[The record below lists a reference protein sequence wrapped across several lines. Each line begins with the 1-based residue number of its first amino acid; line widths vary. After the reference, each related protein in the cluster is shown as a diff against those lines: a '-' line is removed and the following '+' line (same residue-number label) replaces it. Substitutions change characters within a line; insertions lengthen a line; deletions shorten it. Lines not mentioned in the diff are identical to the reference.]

1 MGHPIAA
8 RHLPTVLTL
17 ALGLA
22 VTGSPVYAQT
32 APAAQVQTYRFEIPA
47 QSLDAALAAFSA
59 VTRVQVLVSADVTQG
74 VQSSGLRGS
83 YAKDEALARLLAG
96 TGLQATYIDSDSVT
110 VERRL
115 ASGSALELGATNV
128 SAQRLGTTTEGT
140 GSYTTGL
147 VTLGRGEQK
156 LKDIPQ
162 SVSVMTRQQ
171 MDDQN
176 TTKLSEVVKRTP
188 GLTATKSPGPG
199 MFIYSRGFE
208 VGTLQYDGVPI
219 PRNTYAL
226 GSYLTENMAIYDRV
240 ETLRGP
246 AALLQGANSPGGTMN
261 LVRKR
266 GQQAP
271 TVTLTG
277 KAGSWDHYGTQV
289 DAGGP
294 LNAEGTLRG
303 RAVVDYDTTN
313 SFVDYAGGW
322 NQTVYAAVDYDFT
335 PDTTVGFGISNQKG
349 HSRPNFMSLPRYASG
364 ADIGLPR
371 STFVG
376 ADWNR
381 NVNNQT
387 MVFADLE
394 HRFNDDWKLKAAA
407 ISTSE
412 HNDATYQA
420 TWDEIPDPGTTGNV
434 RYVDWVTDFNTESRG
449 LDVFVNGKF
458 EVLNFEQ
465 ELVLGANYSKLT
477 TDDLYARD
485 ATDGA
490 DIFNIDHHRV
500 QRDKNELLA
509 DGSGA
514 KSWYDIRQ
522 KGIYGTW
529 RVKLLD
535 PLTLILGA
543 RTSWYD
549 FSYKDQSGFQGAYSP
564 VSESTTQTTGRVTPY
579 AGLVY
584 ALNDQWSAYA
594 SYADAFEPQTNIT
607 VSGTMLKPIEGAN
620 YELGIKGELA
630 DGRLN
635 TAFAVFRY
643 DQENRAAQD
652 LQGGMNCN
660 GWYCSVASGKVRSQ
674 GFEAE
679 LSGELL
685 PGLQL
690 ASSYTYNTTKFLKDD
705 TYEGKIFSTWTPKH
719 MVKVWADYK
728 LPGDW
733 ERVSVGG
740 GVTSQSSTESYD
752 RKFSVPGNAI
762 WDSRV
767 AYKVSDE
774 VTVAANLNNVF
785 DKKYY
790 IPAYNAV
797 WGSNYYGDP
806 RNVMF
811 SVTYK
816 PQF

>member
-1 MGHPIAA
+1 MAHQFAA
-8 RHLPTVLTL
+8 RPLL
-17 ALGLA
+17 ALAISIASG
-22 VTGSPVYAQT
+22 T
-32 APAAQVQTYRFEIPA
+32 APLYLQAAETTQAQTYRFEIPG
-47 QSLDAALAAFSA
+47 QSLDGALAAFSA
-59 VTRVQVLVSADVTQG
+59 VTRVQVLVNGELTQG
-74 VQSSGLRGS
+74 VVSPGVSGNLGQR
-83 YAKDEALARLLAG
+83 EALGLLLGG
-96 TGLQATYIDSDSVT
+96 TGLRAAFINADTVT
-110 VERRL
+110 LEKPV
-115 ASGSALELGATNV
+115 ASGSALEVGATTI
-128 SAQRLGTTTEGT
+128 SAERLGVTTEGS
-140 GSYTTGL
+140 GSYTTGA
-147 VTLGRGEQK
+147 VTLGKGEQK

-162 SVSVMTRQQ
+162 SVSVMTRKQ

-199 MFIYSRGFE
+199 MFIFSRGFE
-208 VGTLQYDGVPI
+208 VGTLQYDGVGI

-266 GQQAP
+266 GQVAP
-271 TVTLTG
+271 TVTITA

-294 LNAEGTLRG
+294 LNTEGTLRG
-303 RAVVDYDTTN
+303 RFVADYDTTD
-313 SFVDYAGGW
+313 SFVDYVGGW

-335 PDTTVGFGISNQKG
+335 PDTTVGVGISNQKG
-349 HSRPNFMSLPRYASG
+349 HSRPNFMSLPRYADGS
-364 ADIGLPR
+364 DIGLSR

-376 ADWNR
+376 ASWNR

-387 MVFADLE
+387 QVFADIE
-394 HRFNDDWKLKAAA
+394 HRFNDDWKVKAALVA
-407 ISTSE
+407 MDE

-420 TWDEIPDPGTTGNV
+420 TWDTVPVGGGTV
-434 RYVDWVTDFNTESRG
+434 PYVDWVTDFNTKSRG
-449 LDVFVNGKF
+449 VDVYVDGKF
-458 EVLNFEQ
+458 EGLGFQQ
-465 ELVLGANYSKLT
+465 EIILGANYSKLT
-477 TDDLYARD
+477 TTDQWAR
-485 ATDGA
+485 ASVGGA
-490 DIFNIDHHRV
+490 DIFNIDHNRP
-500 QRDKNELLA
+500 QRDKYQLFR
-509 DGSGA
+509 DGNAS

-529 RVKLLD
+529 RVNLLD
-535 PLTLILGA
+535 PLTLIVGA

-549 FSYKDQSGFQGAYSP
+549 YAYTDQSGRQGIYAAP
-564 VSESTTQTTGRVTPY
+564 TTSTTQSHGKVTPY
-579 AGLVY
+579 VGLVY
-584 ALNDQWSAYA
+584 ALNEQWSAYA
-594 SYADAFEPQTNIT
+594 SYADAFEPQTSQT
-607 VSGTMLKPIEGAN
+607 TSHTMLQPIEGKN

-635 TAFAVFRY
+635 TSFAVFRY
-643 DQENRAAQD
+643 DQENRAVQD
-652 LQGGMNCN
+652 LAGGQVCD
-660 GWYCSVASGKVRSQ
+660 GWYCSMASGKVRSQ
-674 GFEAE
+674 GFEAT
-679 LSGELL
+679 LSGEVL

-719 MVKVWADYK
+719 LLKVWGDYQ

-733 ERVSVGG
+733 HKVSLGA
-740 GVTSQSSTESYD
+740 GVTAQSSTEAYD
-752 RKFSVPGNAI
+752 RTFSMPGNAL

-767 AYKVSDE
+767 AYKINQE
-774 VTVAANLNNVF
+774 LTVAANLNNMF

-790 IPAYNAV
+790 IPAYNAN

-811 SVTYK
+811 TMTYT

>member
-1 MGHPIAA
+1 MAHQFAA
-8 RHLPTVLTL
+8 RPLL
-17 ALGLA
+17 ALAISIASG
-22 VTGSPVYAQT
+22 T
-32 APAAQVQTYRFEIPA
+32 APLYLQAAETTQAQTYRFEIPG
-47 QSLDAALAAFSA
+47 QSLDGALASFSA
-59 VTRVQVLVSADVTQG
+59 VTRVQVLVNGELTQG
-74 VQSSGLRGS
+74 VVSPGVSGNLGQR
-83 YAKDEALARLLAG
+83 EALGQLLGG
-96 TGLQATYIDSDSVT
+96 TGLRAAFINADTVT
-110 VERRL
+110 LEKPV
-115 ASGSALELGATNV
+115 ASGSALEVGATTI
-128 SAQRLGTTTEGT
+128 SAERLGVITEGS
-140 GSYTTGL
+140 GSYTTGA
-147 VTLGRGEQK
+147 VTLGKGEQK

-162 SVSVMTRQQ
+162 SVSVMTRKQ

-199 MFIYSRGFE
+199 MFIFSRGFE
-208 VGTLQYDGVPI
+208 VGTLQYDGVGI

-266 GQQAP
+266 GQVAP
-271 TVTLTG
+271 TVTITA

-294 LNAEGTLRG
+294 LNTEGTLRG
-303 RAVVDYDTTN
+303 RFVADYDTTD
-313 SFVDYAGGW
+313 SFVDYVGGW

-335 PDTTVGFGISNQKG
+335 PDTTVGVGISNQKG
-349 HSRPNFMSLPRYASG
+349 HSRPNFMSLPRYADGS
-364 ADIGLPR
+364 DIGLSR

-376 ADWNR
+376 ASWNR

-387 MVFADLE
+387 QVFADIE
-394 HRFNDDWKLKAAA
+394 HRFNDDWKVKAALVA
-407 ISTSE
+407 MDE

-420 TWDEIPDPGTTGNV
+420 TWDTVPVGGGTV
-434 RYVDWVTDFNTESRG
+434 PYVDWVTDFNTKSRG
-449 LDVFVNGKF
+449 VDVYVDGKF
-458 EVLNFEQ
+458 EGLGFQQ
-465 ELVLGANYSKLT
+465 EMILGANYSKLT
-477 TDDLYARD
+477 TTDQWAR
-485 ATDGA
+485 ASVGGA
-490 DIFNIDHHRV
+490 DIFNIDHNRP
-500 QRDKNELLA
+500 QRDKYQLFR
-509 DGSGA
+509 DGNAS

-529 RVKLLD
+529 RVNLLD
-535 PLTLILGA
+535 PLTLIVGA

-549 FSYKDQSGFQGAYSP
+549 YAYTNQSGRQGIYAAP
-564 VSESTTQTTGRVTPY
+564 TTSTTQSHGKVTPY
-579 AGLVY
+579 VGLVY
-584 ALNDQWSAYA
+584 ALNEQWSAYA
-594 SYADAFEPQTNIT
+594 SYADAFEPQTSQT
-607 VSGTMLKPIEGAN
+607 TSHTMLQPIEGKN

-635 TAFAVFRY
+635 TSFAVFRY
-643 DQENRAAQD
+643 DQENRAVQD
-652 LQGGMNCN
+652 LAGGQVCD
-660 GWYCSVASGKVRSQ
+660 GWYCSMASGKVRSQ
-674 GFEAE
+674 GFEAT
-679 LSGELL
+679 LSGEVL

-719 MVKVWADYK
+719 LLKVWGDYQ

-733 ERVSVGG
+733 HKVSLGA
-740 GVTSQSSTESYD
+740 GVTAQSSTEAYD
-752 RKFSVPGNAI
+752 RTFSVPGNAL

-767 AYKVSDE
+767 AYKINQE
-774 VTVAANLNNVF
+774 LTVAANLNNMF

-790 IPAYNAV
+790 IPAYNAN

-811 SVTYK
+811 TMTYT